1 MDAIIS
7 SITTRVL
14 DFIYIGKE
22 MRLKIIVLF
31 LLCMFTLQ
39 SCKQDN
45 YIISVT
51 DFNKIER
58 DLTEKFGLYSYYT
71 DLSIV
76 YNENI
81 GHVINVVVTDEPESL
96 QMKGWVKTDD
106 DWKNVSEVSL
116 ELKKGRIEDYM
127 FTLNEEVSMDMIEN
141 LVNTSIREIREK
153 EEAETPVLG
162 SVSITSPN
170 DGDKSKMGYTI
181 EIKSEIGKTFDFF
194 YNLEGDLIEQWN

>member
-7 SITTRVL
+7 RITTRVL

-22 MRLKIIVLF
+22 MRLKMIVLF

-81 GHVINVVVTDEPESL
+81 GHVINVVVTDKPESL

-153 EEAETPVLG
+153 EKAETPVLG
-162 SVSITSPN
+162 SVSVTSPN

-194 YNLEGDLIEQWN
+194 YNLEGDLVEQWN

>member
-1 MDAIIS
+1 
-7 SITTRVL
+7 
-14 DFIYIGKE
+14 